1 MNPEGEQFTTKLK
14 KPAGAYLIGVAIIVA
29 AFFITDPLIT
39 SLLDPT
45 KVWAAL
51 DIMMLI
57 GLLTALAFN
66 TVGKQAL
73 EEEMERDESMSQRN
87 SHAQAALPGAA
98 EQG

>member
-1 MNPEGEQFTTKLK
+1 MNSEGEQFTTKLK
-14 KPAGAYLIGVAIIVA
+14 KPAGAYLIGVAVIVA
-29 AFFITDPLIT
+29 AFFITGPLIA

-66 TVGKQAL
+66 AVGKHAP
-73 EEEMERDESMSQRN
+73 EEKMERDDSMS
-87 SHAQAALPGAA
+87 GATA
-98 EQG
+98 MPKQPF